1 MRRASTPRLATLC
14 TGLLAATLLAACPGE
29 GDGDQP
35 AQEGPRTSFSGQR
48 AYEYVQAQ
56 LAFGP
61 RVPGTEGHRKAADWM
76 VERLRASADTV
87 LVQAWT
93 HTTVEGKRL
102 EMRNIFARF
111 NPQASQRIL
120 YLAHWDTRPVADS
133 ETDSAKR
140 LLPIPGANDGGSG
153 VGLLLALAD
162 ALKAKRPGVG
172 VDILLVDGEDY
183 GDFDRNEDVFI
194 GSKYFAANLPTPDY
208 RPMYGVL
215 WDMVGDRDLQIYQE
229 QNSVSAAPE
238 VVARVWREAEYL
250 GYGRVFLPQVKHAV
264 NDDHIPLIR
273 AGLRVIDVIDF
284 DYRDHHH
291 RLSDDIT
298 QVSAASLQVVG
309 DVAMSL
315 LTR

>member
-1 MRRASTPRLATLC
+1 MRTLRPRVAALC
-14 TGLLAATLLAACPGE
+14 TVVVAAMLLGACPGE

-35 AQEGPRTSFSGQR
+35 PPDGPRTAFSG
-48 AYEYVQAQ
+48 AKAFEYVQAQ

-61 RVPGTEGHRKAADWM
+61 RVPGTDGHRRAGDWM
-76 VERLRASADTV
+76 VERLRASTDTV
-87 LVQAWT
+87 MVQAWT
-93 HTTVEGKRL
+93 HTTVYGKRL

-111 NPQASQRIL
+111 NPQASERVL

-140 LLPIPGANDGGSG
+140 ELPIPGANDGASG
-153 VGLLLALAD
+153 VAMLLALAD
-162 ALKAKRPGVG
+162 ALKAQRPNVG

-194 GSKYFAANLPTPDY
+194 GSKYFAAHLPTPDY

-238 VVARVWREAEYL
+238 VVARVWREAESL
-250 GYGRVFLPQVKHAV
+250 GYRRIFIPQVKHAI

-298 QVSAASLQVVG
+298 QVSAPSLQVVG

-315 LTR
+315 VTR